1 MQKKIYIS
9 FSAAIV
15 IIILVAFICD
25 NRLKALTSY
34 SEAYAAEVERAVTKS
49 LVWASDGE
57 IRKLANVLERKYG
70 RDINEI
76 SKRYYICPGDIKAI
90 AIVESLIDEASESG
104 KGAVGLMGVK
114 PATGRDMGF
123 DDVEHPINNLMAG
136 TKYYKTLLDKFKDR
150 ELALAAYNL
159 GPREVKNRM
168 ANGFKPETIDYIWKI
183 RRVREFVI

>member
-1 MQKKIYIS
+1 MQKKVYIT

-15 IIILVAFICD
+15 IIFLIAFVCD
-25 NRLKALTSY
+25 IRLKAITSY
-34 SEAYAAEVERAVTKS
+34 SEANAADVERAVTKS
-49 LVWASDGE
+49 LLWASDGE
-57 IRKLANVLERKYG
+57 IRKLANNLERKYG
-70 RDINEI
+70 RDIIEI

-114 PATGRDMGF
+114 PATGREMGF
-123 DDVEHPINNLMAG
+123 DDVEHPINNLKAG
-136 TKYYKTLLDKFKDR
+136 TKYYKSLLEKFKDR

-159 GPREVKNRM
+159 GPHEVKNRL
-168 ANGFKPETIDYIWKI
+168 NKGFKPETIDYIWKI